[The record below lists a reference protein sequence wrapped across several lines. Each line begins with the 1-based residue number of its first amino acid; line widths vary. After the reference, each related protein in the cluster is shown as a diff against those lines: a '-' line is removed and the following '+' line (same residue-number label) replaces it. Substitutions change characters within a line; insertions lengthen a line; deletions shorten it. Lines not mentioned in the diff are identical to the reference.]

1 MTTDISQR
9 FIFDDTDIRGD
20 IVSLQHCFKEII
32 VDNDYPPGVAALLGE
47 FLVASVLM
55 SSTIKFEGRLVLQ
68 ARGKGDLSLLMAEVT
83 HDRQIRGIARYK
95 QDVAEPDMQK
105 LFEGGALAVTIEP
118 TNGER
123 YQSLV
128 PIQSSKLSD
137 CLEHY
142 FEQSE
147 QLATS
152 ITLASSQNAVSG
164 LLLQQLPRQLVTDVA
179 ERANQWQHVTVLT
192 NTLTDDELITLPGTE
207 VLNRLFVEEQIRL
220 SDENNIQ
227 FRCTCSTQRT
237 ARALVL
243 IDAAELD
250 AMFEETSVIEMNCE
264 FCSKQYAFS
273 RETLTEVLEGERNI
287 N

>member
-1 MTTDISQR
+1 LAIDVSQR

-20 IVSLQHCFKEII
+20 IVSLSGCFKEII
-32 VDNDYPPGVAALLGE
+32 TDNDYPPGVAALLGE

-95 QDVAEPDMQK
+95 QDVSTPDMQT
-105 LFEGGALAVTIEP
+105 LFAGGALAVTIEP
-118 TNGER
+118 ANGER

-128 PIQSSKLSD
+128 PIAGSKLSD

-147 QLATS
+147 QLSTS
-152 ITLASSQNAVSG
+152 ITLASAHDAVSG
-164 LLLQQLPRQLVTDVA
+164 LLLQQLPSQLVT

-192 NTLTDDELITLPGTE
+192 NTLTDEELITLSGTD
-207 VLNRLFVEEQIRL
+207 VLSRLFVEEQVRL
-220 SDENNIQ
+220 LDENNIQ
-227 FRCTCSTQRT
+227 FRCTCSTERT

-243 IDAAELD
+243 IDSAELD
-250 AMFEETSVIEMNCE
+250 AMFDETAVIEMNCE

-273 RETLTEVLEGERNI
+273 RQTLTEVLEGERNI